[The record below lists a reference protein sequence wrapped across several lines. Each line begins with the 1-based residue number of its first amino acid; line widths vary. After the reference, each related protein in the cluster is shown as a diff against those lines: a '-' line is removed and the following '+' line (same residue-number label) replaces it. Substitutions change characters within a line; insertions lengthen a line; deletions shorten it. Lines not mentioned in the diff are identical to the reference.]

1 MPYFRHGF
9 DARSEWGPDLTIMA
23 TRLDGP
29 ASVVRQ
35 TRANAGIT
43 NSTPEEMFIVTG
55 IDVPSAGCWE
65 IAAHY
70 VPKTGKAETLT
81 YTVWVEP

>member
-1 MPYFRHGF
+1 M
-9 DARSEWGPDLTIMA
+9 
-23 TRLDGP
+23 
-29 ASVVRQ
+29 
-35 TRANAGIT
+35 
-43 NSTPEEMFIVTG
+43 VTG

-81 YTVWVEP
+81 YILGRALKAFLLRPLRPLTG